1 MSFGIAQTGQLD
13 KANADRAATIEIVEK
28 CEARDAA
35 AREATSKKAMLPL
48 SGAARAPLKP
58 L

>member
-1 MSFGIAQTGQLD
+1 MPSDATAGGWMSFGIAQTGQLD
-13 KANADRAATIEIVEK
+13 KSNADRSATIEIVEK

-35 AREATSKKAMLPL
+35 ARAATLKKK
-48 SGAARAPLKP
+48 RLK